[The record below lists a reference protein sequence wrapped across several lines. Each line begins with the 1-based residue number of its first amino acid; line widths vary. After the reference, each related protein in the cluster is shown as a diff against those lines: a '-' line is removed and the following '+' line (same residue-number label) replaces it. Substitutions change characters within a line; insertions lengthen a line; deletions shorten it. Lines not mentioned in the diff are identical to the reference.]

1 VCPFCEHHN
10 PAGAYFCNDCG
21 SPQHL
26 KPCNHCDAVNDQTA
40 TNCYKCGA
48 LFITPGATP
57 VVPAADPTAAWA
69 TAGDEGVA
77 ETARQPL
84 FAGSALRAGWRL
96 LRPNRLL
103 LIYVATI
110 LIAGAYAGYRITE
123 AKPDAMEVASQP
135 IAAGEHKAPTVVSAV
150 PMAVESKPVEAEPTA
165 VLQVSIP
172 TANSE
177 APKRASAR
185 QRPLPQPRVRV
196 GTTPRVARSRATVA
210 VGSPVSESGKA
221 RTPDSWQQEMKVSSP
236 VSESAKARTPDSWQ
250 EEMKASLASCGGN
263 LIAHILCDQRVRRRF
278 CEGHWGEAPECSSFV
293 ASDRGP

>member
-1 VCPFCEHHN
+1 MDSPPPAPWSYAGRAAYFGDRVCPFCEHHN

-26 KPCNHCDAVNDQTA
+26 KPCNHCDAVNDLAT

-57 VVPAADPTAAWA
+57 VVPAADPTTAWA

-77 ETARQPL
+77 ETVRQPL

-103 LIYVATI
+103 LIYIATI
-110 LIAGAYAGYRITE
+110 LIAGAYAGYRITA

-135 IAAGEHKAPTVVSAV
+135 IAAGEHKAPTVVTAV
-150 PMAVESKPVEAEPTA
+150 PMAVESKPVEVEPAT
-165 VLQVSIP
+165 VLQASIP

-185 QRPLPQPRVRV
+185 QRPPPQPRVRV
-196 GTTPRVARSRATVA
+196 GATPRVARSRATA
-210 VGSPVSESGKA
+210 LVGSPVLESGKA
-221 RTPDSWQQEMKVSSP
+221 RTPDSWQQEMKVS
-236 VSESAKARTPDSWQ
+236 
-250 EEMKASLASCGGN
+250 LASCGGD

-278 CEGHWGEAPECSSFV
+278 CEGHWGEPPECASV
-293 ASDRGP
+293 IASDRGP